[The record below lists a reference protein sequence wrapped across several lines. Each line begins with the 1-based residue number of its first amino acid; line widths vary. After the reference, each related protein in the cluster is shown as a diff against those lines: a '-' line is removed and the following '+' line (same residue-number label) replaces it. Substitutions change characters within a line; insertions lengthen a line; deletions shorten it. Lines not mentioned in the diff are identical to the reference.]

1 VTAITVIFA
10 SFVHASLARSDAK
23 GTVTHMDRRIDEED
37 YVLINLCRARQEV
50 IACPEWFEPDALQR
64 IEKALASI
72 EQRRL
77 AAKAA

>member
-1 VTAITVIFA
+1 
-10 SFVHASLARSDAK
+10 
-23 GTVTHMDRRIDEED
+23 MDRRIDEED
-37 YVLINLCRARQEV
+37 YVLIYLCRARQEV